1 MAMNLD
7 EFREYAEDWDVLS
20 SFFPNGWQEKAKHFG
35 ALRRCRKFADPKAL
49 MRTLLIHFVDGCSL
63 RETAARA
70 SEGNLAS
77 ISDVALLKRLKA
89 CGEWF
94 RWMAAGLMKDWVTK
108 QPSVIFGEDLCIRV
122 IDATTVQEPGSTGST
137 WRIHYSIELPSLRC
151 NEVYVTSPKVG
162 ESFKNFSVNPGDFFV
177 ADRGYAHRA
186 AILHVVNEGGN
197 VLVRL
202 NLNNI
207 PLLNEDGS
215 RFALLEHLRTLTG
228 NQLGDWNVF
237 TNAEDTLISGR
248 VCAIKKSKEATEK
261 AQRKVIAESRKK
273 GHKPQPET
281 IEAAGYIFVF
291 TTDRKLTTT
300 AVLEMYRGRWQIELV
315 FKRLKSIMGL
325 GHLKKSDLEGAKAW
339 IHGKL
344 FVAFLIEALI
354 RAGENFSP
362 WGYPICKDSGQGKMF
377 MEGAFIDASPC

>member
-1 MAMNLD
+1 MNLD
-7 EFREYAEDWDVLS
+7 DFREYAEDWSILS
-20 SFFPNGWQEKAKHFG
+20 SFFPSGWQERAKQFG

-49 MRTLLIHFVDGCSL
+49 IRTLLIHFVDGCSL

-89 CGEWF
+89 CGEWL
-94 RWMAAGLMKDWVTK
+94 RWMAAELMTDWVTK
-108 QPSVIFGEDLCIRV
+108 QPSVIFGKELHIRI
-122 IDATTVQEPGSTGST
+122 IDATTIQEPGSTGST
-137 WRIHYSIELPSLRC
+137 WRVHYSIELPSLRC
-151 NEVYVTSPKVG
+151 NEVYVTSPKTG
-162 ESFKNFSVNPGDFFV
+162 ESFKIFSVNVGDVFV
-177 ADRGYAHRA
+177 ADRGYAHRT
-186 AILHVVNEGGN
+186 AIRYVVDGGGD

-215 RFALLEHLRTLTG
+215 PFALLEHLRTLTG
-228 NQLGDWNVF
+228 NQLGDWNVC
-237 TNAEDTLISGR
+237 TNAEDTLIPGR

-261 AQRKVIAESRKK
+261 AQRKVIAESKKK
-273 GHKPQPET
+273 GHEPQPET
-281 IEAAGYIFVF
+281 IESAGYIFVF
-291 TTDRKLTTT
+291 TTNRSLTTT

-362 WGYPICKDSGQGKMF
+362 WGYPICKDSRQGTMF
-377 MEGAFIDASPC
+377 MERGLINASPC

>member
-1 MAMNLD
+1 MNID
-7 EFREYAEDWDVLS
+7 DFRDYAEDWDVLS
-20 SFFPNGWQEKAKHFG
+20 SFFPSGWQEKAKHFG
-35 ALRRCRKFADPKAL
+35 ALRRYRKFADPTAL

-70 SEGNLAS
+70 SEGKLAFV
-77 ISDVALLKRLKA
+77 SDVALLKRLKA

-94 RWMAAGLMKDWVTK
+94 RWMAAELMTGWVAK
-108 QPSVIFGEDLCIRV
+108 QPSVIFGEKLRIRI

-137 WRIHYSIELPSLRC
+137 WRVHYSIELPSLRC

-162 ESFKNFSVNPGDFFV
+162 ESFKNFSVNPGDLFV

-186 AILHVVNEGGN
+186 AIGHVVNGGGD

-207 PLLNEDGS
+207 PLFNEDGS
-215 RFALLEHLRTLTG
+215 QFTLLAHLRALTG

-237 TNAEDTLISGR
+237 INGEDVLIPGR
-248 VCAIKKSKEATEK
+248 VCAVKKSKEATEK
-261 AQRKVIAESRKK
+261 AQRRVIAESKKK
-273 GHKPQPET
+273 GHEPQPET
-281 IEAAGYIFVF
+281 IESAGYIFIF

-362 WGYPICKDSGQGKMF
+362 WGYPICKDSGKGAMF
-377 MEGAFIDASPC
+377 VERGLINASPC

>member
-1 MAMNLD
+1 MNID
-7 EFREYAEDWDVLS
+7 DFKDCVEDWDVLS
-20 SFFPNGWQEKAKHFG
+20 SFFPGDWQEKAKQLG

-89 CGEWF
+89 CGEWL
-94 RWMAAGLMKDWVTK
+94 RWMAAELMTTWIAK
-108 QPSVIFGEDLCIRV
+108 QPSVIFGKQLNIRI
-122 IDATTVQEPGSTGST
+122 IDATAVQEPGSTGST
-137 WRIHYSIELPSLRC
+137 WRVHYSIGLPSLQC
-151 NEVYVTSPKVG
+151 NEVYVTSPKTG
-162 ESFKNFSVNPGDFFV
+162 ESFKNFSANPGDLFV

-186 AILHVVNEGGN
+186 GIEHVIKGGGD

-207 PLLNEDGS
+207 PLLNEDGT
-215 RFALLEHLRTLTG
+215 RFGLLEHLRTLTG

-237 TNAEDTLISGR
+237 INGEDGLIPGR
-248 VCAIKKSKEATEK
+248 VCAAKKSKAAAEK
-261 AQRKVIAESRKK
+261 AQRKTVAESKKK

-281 IEAAGYIFVF
+281 IESAGYVFVF
-291 TTDRKLTTT
+291 TTNRVLATS
-300 AVLEMYRGRWQIELV
+300 AVLELYRGRWQIELV

-325 GHLKKSDLEGAKAW
+325 GHLKKTDFEGAKAW

-362 WGYPICKDSGQGKMF
+362 WGYPIRKDSRKGTMSVERGL
-377 MEGAFIDASPC
+377 IDASPG